1 MVSHPEA
8 RSQDLSSLR
17 LATSAG
23 EALAVTLR
31 ERWNETYG
39 VELLDGLGTAEQWHV
54 FLSHRPGRVRPGT
67 LGEAVPGFE
76 VRVRDDDGRDLPDG
90 EIGAL
95 WVRGGARA
103 WGYWREMDKT
113 QATFRGEWVVP
124 GDLVSRDRD
133 GFFTYQGRGDDVFKV
148 GGKWFSPAEVE
159 GTLLRHPQVAE
170 CAVVGIA
177 DENGLLK
184 PHAWVIPKDPAPD
197 LERELR
203 EYVAQQLLPYKA
215 PRTVQVVEEL
225 PRTHLGKI
233 DRGALKRPAAGEGRR
248 S

>member
-1 MVSHPEA
+1 
-8 RSQDLSSLR
+8 
-17 LATSAG
+17 
-23 EALAVTLR
+23 
-31 ERWNETYG
+31 
-39 VELLDGLGTAEQWHV
+39 
-54 FLSHRPGRVRPGT
+54 
-67 LGEAVPGFE
+67 
-76 VRVRDDDGRDLPDG
+76 
-90 EIGAL
+90 
-95 WVRGGARA
+95 
-103 WGYWREMDKT
+103 
-113 QATFRGEWVVP
+113 
-124 GDLVSRDRD
+124 
-133 GFFTYQGRGDDVFKV
+133 
-148 GGKWFSPAEVE
+148 
-159 GTLLRHPQVAE
+159 
-170 CAVVGIA
+170 VVGIA